1 LKTPGAL
8 LYASPGLKGD
18 KEVVLTA
25 VSQRGIAL
33 QDASPAL
40 KADKEVVLTAV
51 SNYGYALK
59 DASPALQADKEVVLV
74 AVSQRG
80 SVLMSASPALQADK
94 EVVLTAVSNDGY
106 ALQDA
111 SPALQAD
118 IEVVLA
124 AISQTL
130 RALRFTDP
138 KLRGNPEFLWRAS
151 KIGYAPTAPERAL
164 IKQYV
169 ASRKTTVM
177 PLFARKPPTEDPD
190 AARKQAAWDRLHAH
204 GPHFGNK
211 FKTKIANFAGVSGGK
226 RRRTFKKR
234 R

>member
-1 LKTPGAL
+1 MNKQEVLAAVSRDGYALEDAPPALQADKEVVLAAVLKTPGAL
-8 LYASPGLKGD
+8 LYASPGLQAD
-18 KEVVLTA
+18 KEIVLAA
-25 VSQRGIAL
+25 VSQRGI
-33 QDASPAL
+33 
-40 KADKEVVLTAV
+40 
-51 SNYGYALK
+51 
-59 DASPALQADKEVVLV
+59 
-74 AVSQRG
+74 
-80 SVLMSASPALQADK
+80 
-94 EVVLTAVSNDGY
+94 